1 MPTVYKEI
9 VASSDVVVFADAAAV
24 VFAVVVVV
32 VVVIVY
38 LTKLHFFE
46 NNFSRIF
53 FNGKLMGTR
62 LVLSLGNFQPSLY

>member
-9 VASSDVVVFADAAAV
+9 VASSDVVVFAAAAV
-24 VFAVVVVV
+24 VFFVVVVV

-38 LTKLHFFE
+38 LT
-46 NNFSRIF
+46 
-53 FNGKLMGTR
+53 NGKLMGTR

>member
-9 VASSDVVVFADAAAV
+9 VASSDVVVFAAAA
-24 VFAVVVVV
+24 AVVVVV
-32 VVVIVY
+32 VVFVY

-62 LVLSLGNFQPSLY
+62 LVLSLGNFQPSLF

>member
-9 VASSDVVVFADAAAV
+9 VASSDVVVFAAAAAV
-24 VFAVVVVV
+24 VVVVVVV

-62 LVLSLGNFQPSLY
+62 LVLSLGNFQPSLF

>member
-9 VASSDVVVFADAAAV
+9 VASSDVVVFAAAA
-24 VFAVVVVV
+24 AVVVVV
-32 VVVIVY
+32 VVVFVY

>member
-9 VASSDVVVFADAAAV
+9 VASSDVVVFAAAAV
-24 VFAVVVVV
+24 VFFFVVV

-38 LTKLHFFE
+38 LT
-46 NNFSRIF
+46 
-53 FNGKLMGTR
+53 NGKLMGTR